1 MLIKNKTKSFTLSR
15 CQKHKA
21 MRIQQFGGEEFMMME
36 TEDLRSNFWVKQK
49 HHAFRL
55 SWRW

>member
-1 MLIKNKTKSFTLSR
+1 
-15 CQKHKA
+15 